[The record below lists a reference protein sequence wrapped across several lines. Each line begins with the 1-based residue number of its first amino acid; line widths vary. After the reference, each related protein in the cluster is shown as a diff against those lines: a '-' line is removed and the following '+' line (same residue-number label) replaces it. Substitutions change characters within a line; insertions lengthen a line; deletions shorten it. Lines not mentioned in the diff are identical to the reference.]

1 MFNCKSNEE
10 RHQWIARIRTA
21 IPNAVIPKAERKES
35 ESKQEETAPTT
46 QKEEKKEPESTE
58 DISITPPLTTHRQD
72 TVDEAA
78 LLAGS
83 TQHDGKSTCCN
94 TMNIVDRNMFKG
106 CNHIMLCHVC

>member
-21 IPNAVIPKAERKES
+21 IPNAVKPKVERKES

-46 QKEEKKEPESTE
+46 QKENTE
-58 DISITPPLTTHRQD
+58 DISITPPLTTDRQD

-83 TQHDGKSTCCN
+83 TQHDGKSTCYN
-94 TMNIVDRNMFKG
+94 TMNIANM
-106 CNHIMLCHVC
+106 